1 MKKILQIREFIFVA
15 LLGVGLNL
23 PLGAVTIPNTFTG
36 GSALSATQMNN
47 NFTAVKTAVDTLEG
61 KGQWDK
67 ATNDISYAAGK
78 VSIGSTSF
86 PGIFNIMNNGATP
99 DINFE
104 TYSTTARTLLQLR
117 RGRGTSA
124 GPSLVQNGDELGRL
138 YFQGYDGGA
147 FSNGA
152 AVGATVDATPGAS
165 DMPASLVFYTSPD
178 GSNSITERMRIT
190 NTGRVGIGTTGPGA
204 LLEASDANNPVL
216 KLTKTGAGAGSID
229 LIQDGSQ
236 PRIFG
241 PSGLSLYMGVTG
253 DAVGSGL
260 TLKPGGNIGVGNS
273 NPQTKLHV
281 GSGAMFNS
289 TNADNFILSTF
300 TNTPNPN
307 FTIGMG
313 NGAGG
318 ISTNWLSGNS
328 SGHVGI
334 GTASP
339 ITRLHVSGSI
349 AKTTVAYSHTAFIGT
364 NDASNPLGLSVYA
377 RGDGTG
383 TVRYVD
389 LQSEEYGATTYRT
402 LVLNGN
408 GGNVGIGQPNP
419 TEKLHVAGNI
429 LATGTITPSDLK
441 FKRDVRPLTP
451 TLPPHAGEGS
461 KISYSPLP
469 QAWGKGAGGIG
480 DIWQPFLSL
489 SPSTYYWRKNE
500 FKDKNF
506 DDVLQYGFIAQNVEK
521 SYPALVKTS
530 SDGFKSLNYS
540 GIIAINTAAIQ
551 QLKREKDAENAQ
563 LQLRLVS
570 LSNQSQQAERRAQV
584 AEARAAKLEQ
594 KLAQLEKS
602 QEQRLAALEARL
614 NPVARR

>member
-1 MKKILQIREFIFVA
+1 MKKMLQIREFIFVA

-178 GSNSITERMRIT
+178 GTNSITERMRIT

-260 TLKPGGNIGVGNS
+260 TLKPGGNIGVSNS

-349 AKTTVAYSHTAFIGT
+349 AKTTVAYSHTTFIGT

-419 TEKLHVAGNI
+419 TEKLHVSGNI
-429 LATGTITPSDLK
+429 LATGTITPSDLRYK
-441 FKRDVRPLTP
+441 TDVRT
-451 TLPPHAGEGS
+451 
-461 KISYSPLP
+461 ISIRPGFPSTALRT
-469 QAWGKGAGGIG
+469 GKPGANGTW
-480 DIWQPFLSL
+480 DSFLAL

-594 KLAQLEKS
+594 KLAQLENS
-602 QEQRLAALEARL
+602 QQQRLAALEARL